1 MKNRLTAL
9 ILCLASLI
17 IPLAAHAQGK
27 VGVININAA
36 IAGTA
41 EGKKAIA
48 DLQKKYLPRQQELEQ
63 LQKELQGMQEQLN
76 KPAPGATDEG
86 QRRLARDLEDKQKIL
101 KRKTDDAQSDFNA
114 DRDEAVQRMGQKMLV
129 ILRDYASQNGFSLV
143 MDDTQVPI
151 YYAATNIELTAE
163 MVKRYDAANPVSG
176 AEAPPRPAAHP
187 ASSPGTKPK

>member
-1 MKNRLTAL
+1 MKYRLTTI
-9 ILCLASLI
+9 ILFLAILAV
-17 IPLAAHAQGK
+17 PLAAHAQGK

-36 IAGTA
+36 IAGTG

-48 DLQKKYLPRQQELEQ
+48 DLQKKYLPRRQELEQ
-63 LQKELQGMQEQLN
+63 LQKELQGIQDQLT
-76 KPAPGATDEG
+76 KPAPGSSEEG
-86 QRRLARDLEDKQKIL
+86 QRKLARDLEDKQKIL

-163 MVKRYDAANPVSG
+163 MMKRYDAANPVAG
-176 AEAPPRPAAHP
+176 AGAPAKPAAHP
-187 ASSPGTKPK
+187 PSSPGTKPK